1 MQRDHSTVGPAMG
14 GKPSHML
21 SLALAQ
27 EPGEETEEIREEMK
41 EMGGGE
47 MEEEVGEIQKE
58 MKEMRSKLRGD
69 GEEKWGRRWE
79 CTR

>member
-14 GKPSHML
+14 GKPTHML
-21 SLALAQ
+21 SLAMAQ
-27 EPGEETEEIREEMK
+27 EPGEETEEIGEEME
-41 EMGGGE
+41 EMGGE

-58 MKEMRSKLRGD
+58 MRSKLRGD
-69 GEEKWGRRWE
+69 GEKKWGRRWE